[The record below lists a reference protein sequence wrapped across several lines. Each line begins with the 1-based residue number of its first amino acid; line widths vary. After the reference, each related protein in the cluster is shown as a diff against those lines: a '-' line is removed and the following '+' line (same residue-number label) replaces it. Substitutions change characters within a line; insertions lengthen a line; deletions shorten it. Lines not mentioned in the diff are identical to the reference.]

1 MKRLFFVFFSSDANA
16 AKLRLDHHFLIKYE
30 QKTHENYLFHSFL
43 TLFGAV
49 LEQKSETP
57 ELTAF
62 FI

>member
-1 MKRLFFVFFSSDANA
+1 MKRLFLSFSSGADAANV
-16 AKLRLDHHFLIKYE
+16 RLDHHFLIKYE